1 VPCLSPFLHGDR
13 PLKRELQGLQ
23 VDVAQPDLEL
33 EGEVVDDCG
42 FDLGCP
48 PGGHRRRG
56 NEHEGVDLDFTL
68 LRAETADHVEHHRF
82 REIQQAVVRGV
93 GARAPFGSVVSTV
106 SVRVAVVRVGFAVV
120 HSVIVVA
127 VFVRIRQAIT
137 VGVQPDASRWRNCRD
152 GPLPVITRATDQ
164 SRTARSAAASQPY
177 GLRNPRCT
185 QCFQEV
191 RVPVDRWSAS
201 KS

>member
-1 VPCLSPFLHGDR
+1 MPCLSPFLHGDR

-93 GARAPFGSVVSTV
+93 GARAPFGCVVSTV

-177 GLRNPRCT
+177 GL
-185 QCFQEV
+185 
-191 RVPVDRWSAS
+191 
-201 KS
+201 